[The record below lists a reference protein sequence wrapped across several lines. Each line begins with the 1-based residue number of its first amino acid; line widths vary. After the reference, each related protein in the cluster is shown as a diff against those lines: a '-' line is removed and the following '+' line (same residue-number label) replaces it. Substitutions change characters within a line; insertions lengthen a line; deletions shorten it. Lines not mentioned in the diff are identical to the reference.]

1 MATLRNNQNSYSVG
15 NNPPEVRWRL
25 VRGDTASFKVY
36 VTDDAGVP
44 LIISDWDIDMKIKRP
59 NEAQAEFNV
68 TDDATDVFDL
78 SPAATAD
85 DEDGEFT
92 VSVTSTQ
99 SKTLETGDIFDI
111 QLSLP
116 QDQIV
121 WTVAQ
126 GSIEVL
132 EDVTD

>member
-1 MATLRNNQNSYSVG
+1 MATFRNNQDSYSVG
-15 NNPPEVRWRL
+15 NKPPEVLWRI

-36 VTDDAGVP
+36 VTDDARLP
-44 LIISDWDIDMKIKRP
+44 LTIADWNIDMKIKRP
-59 NEAQAEFNV
+59 NEVQIEFEP
-68 TDDATDVFDL
+68 TDDATEVLDL
-78 SPAATAD
+78 SPEATPD

-92 VSVTSTQ
+92 VSLTSAE
-99 SKTLETGDIFDI
+99 SKLLETGDIFDI

-132 EDVTD
+132 EDITD